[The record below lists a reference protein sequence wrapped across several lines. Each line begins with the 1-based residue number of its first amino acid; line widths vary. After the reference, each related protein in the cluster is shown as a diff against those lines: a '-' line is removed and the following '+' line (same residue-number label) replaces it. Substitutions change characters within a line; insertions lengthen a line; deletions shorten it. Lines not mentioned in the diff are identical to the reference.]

1 MMLQD
6 CHRAAVFSRAPA
18 GPFGWRGAGQPGGCA
33 AMDPLSQLP
42 VQETDALVPVELC
55 GTFRRWIGRS
65 MRPWE

>member
-42 VQETDALVPVELC
+42 VQETDALVPMELC
-55 GTFRRWIGRS
+55 GTF
-65 MRPWE
+65 